1 MFQLFLQSHQ
11 PFSWPFLDSF
21 SLLHCSFF
29 SSYHNLYPG
38 LELVKEG
45 VIKVKKNHTLF
56 LIYQGGQ
63 NNKCKSE
70 YPNELIQVVHNLN
83 AHI

>member
-1 MFQLFLQSHQ
+1 M
-11 PFSWPFLDSF
+11 
-21 SLLHCSFF
+21 
-29 SSYHNLYPG
+29 
-38 LELVKEG
+38 KEG